1 MFRKLRKEQSSF
13 FTDNSCRYVEIYFLN
28 GIKFIE
34 EPLSKIKLE
43 LGIVL
48 FLGGMVVDGFLAY
61 SEAVPPSS
69 PA

>member
-1 MFRKLRKEQSSF
+1 MLKRGASRSILGCVSSANCARNKAPF

-34 EPLSKIKLE
+34 EPLSKIKIE

-48 FLGGMVVDGFLAY
+48 FVGGLGVN
-61 SEAVPPSS
+61 
-69 PA
+69 